1 MNEQN
6 RIKFNWQSALSA
18 MPTASFAIA
27 LAVGVCAISDPAQS
41 MPEAEDSWQVA
52 QVGVR
57 SRINSPTPLNLRPQ
71 THIPLPTNSRSSD
84 YYRHSGYRGDYYRHD
99 EYGYG
104 HHHHHHHGHHRGD
117 RRNRGPVIIINP
129 ASSSSYSNYSSQDSY
144 IRVIRK

>member
-1 MNEQN
+1 MNGQN
-6 RIKFNWQSALSA
+6 KFKLNWQSALG
-18 MPTASFAIA
+18 AIA
-27 LAVGVCAISDPAQS
+27 ITAGVLGIGESPAQS
-41 MPEAEDSWQVA
+41 MPIAEDSWQVA

-84 YYRHSGYRGDYYRHD
+84 YYQPSRYRGGYSRHD

-104 HHHHHHHGHHRGD
+104 HHHDHHHHRGHHRR

-129 ASSSSYSNYSSQDSY
+129 ATSSYSNYSSQDSY
-144 IRVIRK
+144 IRIIRK